1 MVCFYKCCRISIK
14 FNKHNFE
21 NTSKDTL
28 KCLGGYFLHPV
39 LEEPLLAL
47 KCYCHSKYVF
57 KCSNKCWRNLQGA
70 SGLPETIPCLYN
82 NNNNTIGIQ
91 LPALQQLET
100 FSYQTFTSPLTEM
113 L

>member
-1 MVCFYKCCRISIK
+1 MSRRVFFAPCIGGTPS
-14 FNKHNFE
+14 
-21 NTSKDTL
+21 SL
-28 KCLGGYFLHPV
+28 KM
-39 LEEPLLAL
+39 LLSL
-47 KCYCHSKYVF
+47 YVF